1 MPSKQL
7 ETTPVGTGGVV
18 SMMMPELRFDRQMSK
33 SHDKIAL
40 MEEKKISRLLV
51 QAPDDSDKPKSSGGA
66 PGSNTNA
73 DTS

>member
-1 MPSKQL
+1 
-7 ETTPVGTGGVV
+7 
-18 SMMMPELRFDRQMSK
+18 MMMPELRFDRQMSK

-73 DTS
+73 DTSQEASNKMKAFNNIKT